1 MNRVSGMVAVVLVG
15 MFAFACGGAP
25 EPKEAASP
33 ASSGAAAQG
42 EVCPTVSPG
51 PPATCPEGC
60 AWNGTECRSNRPIV
74 IFDRPAPTSTA
85 TSTISAPIQ
94 PAPSTP

>member
-1 MNRVSGMVAVVLVG
+1 MNRLFGMVAGVLFGLVASG
-15 MFAFACGGAP
+15 CGGSP

-33 ASSGAAAQG
+33 ASGAAQG
-42 EVCPTVSPG
+42 EVCPTVSAG

-85 TSTISAPIQ
+85 TSTSTIVAPVQ